1 MSGRPVGLIAALV
14 IGGTGVAWAGSVDP
28 EYAAAKD
35 GHAVAELA
43 QCAACHTTPGI
54 AAPPRTASCDGCHR
68 WVRTVAANPAQ
79 RAKAMQFFP
88 NWARYET
95 SVVSYFAVPD
105 LAASFA
111 RIETPWLRAYLEN
124 PHDLR
129 PAMPE
134 SMVVLGLDD
143 RSLDKLAAWANGFL
157 VTPPATSAPVP
168 ANLARGEALFTE
180 RGCIACHTYGSRHL
194 GPGIPAAPDLRWARE
209 RMSDDMIAAWIENP
223 AAISPQATMPALSI
237 PKADI
242 LALRDYVVL
251 AEPDAKRVAFGLSR
265 GASAPAKPTWTDV
278 ESRVFGKICVHC
290 HMDPAQNEGRE
301 GPGNAGGFGWSA
313 TGIEL
318 QTYEEVVKEKT
329 RVLAALE
336 RRYAEEARD
345 HVAPGVVP
353 STAPRPAKPGMPMGQ
368 PALSAADFAMIKAW
382 YAAGAPR

>member
-1 MSGRPVGLIAALV
+1 MRRSPIAMIVGLLV
-14 IGGTGVAWAGSVDP
+14 GGIGVAWAGSADP
-28 EYAAAKD
+28 DYAAAKD

-54 AAPPRTASCDGCHR
+54 AAPARTASCDGCHR

-111 RIETPWLRAYLEN
+111 RLDTSWLRAYLEN

-143 RSLDKLAAWANGFL
+143 RALDKLTAWTSGFL
-157 VTPPATSAPVP
+157 VTPSATPAPVA
-168 ANLARGEALFTE
+168 ANVARGEALFTE
-180 RGCIACHTYGSRHL
+180 RGCVACHTYGSRHL
-194 GPGIPAAPDLRWARE
+194 GPGIPAAPDLRWARD

-223 AAISPQATMPALSI
+223 AAISAKATMPALSI
-237 PKADI
+237 PQADI
-242 LALRDYVVL
+242 LALRDYVVM
-251 AEPDAKRVAFGLSR
+251 AEPYPTRVTYRAGAFPG
-265 GASAPAKPTWTDV
+265 PAKPTWTDV

-290 HMDPAQNEGRE
+290 HMDPAQNEGRA
-301 GPGNAGGFGWSA
+301 GPGNAGGFGWPG

-318 QTYEEVVKEKT
+318 QTYEGVVKEKT

-336 RRYAEEARD
+336 RRYAEEGRD
-345 HVAPGVVP
+345 HVRPGQAP

-382 YAAGAPR
+382 YAAGSPR